1 MPRRKKKSQAYV
13 WGDTPEI
20 QALGAGFARQGY
32 FMDGYDE
39 ARLFANKTT
48 AYGLSTRPDEKARYA
63 YTVGVEQKPG
73 RGEFILGLSAKD
85 TAQRLGYT
93 SDRALRTAFE
103 AASKLPSNSC
113 MPGFTR
119 ANLNGQFVFKPLK
132 IQAVANQAAIVY

>member
-1 MPRRKKKSQAYV
+1 MPRHRIVPY
-13 WGDTPEI
+13 GDTPEI
-20 QALGAGFARQGY
+20 EALSTGFARQGY

-103 AASKLPSNSC
+103 AASKLPSNSL

-132 IQAVANQAAIVY
+132 IQAVANQAAIGY

>member
-1 MPRRKKKSQAYV
+1 MPPRRKKKAVYA

-32 FMDGYDE
+32 FMDGYGE

-48 AYGLSTRPDEKARYA
+48 AYGLSTRPNENARYA
-63 YTVGVEQKPG
+63 YTVGVEERPG
-73 RGEFILGLSAKD
+73 QVEFILGLSAKD
-85 TAQRLGYT
+85 TALRLGYN

-103 AASKLPSNSC
+103 AASKLPSNSR
-113 MPGFTR
+113 MTGFTS

-132 IQAVANQAAIVY
+132 IQPVANQAAIAD